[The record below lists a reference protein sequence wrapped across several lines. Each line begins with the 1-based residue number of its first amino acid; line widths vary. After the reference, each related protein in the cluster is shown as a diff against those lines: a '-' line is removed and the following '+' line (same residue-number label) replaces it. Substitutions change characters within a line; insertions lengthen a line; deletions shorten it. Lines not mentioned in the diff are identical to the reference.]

1 MTRREFL
8 RIPRSK
14 NDVIPII
21 DKEKCT
27 GCGLCTIDCPTKA
40 FVISQISEKE
50 IYQLVFLREN
60 CNACGVCEKSCPEN
74 CLQLVEQG
82 SDQDRIGKEA
92 SPSTPQHS
100 DRGLSSTR
108 AQTEGLRVDPERGQA
123 LGAAERA
130 KVIFEDKISRC
141 MECGIPLFPQA
152 MVKKLES
159 KIFMAKEQAW
169 PFHLCPSCR
178 MKSQFKNEMIEK

>member
-1 MTRREFL
+1 M
-8 RIPRSK
+8 PRPK

-40 FVISQISEKE
+40 LVISQMSEKE
-50 IYQLVFLREN
+50 TYQLLFLKET
-60 CNACGVCEKSCPEN
+60 CNACGVCETSCPEN
-74 CLQLVEQG
+74 CLQLVEKG
-82 SDQDRIGKEA
+82 PDRDRIGN
-92 SPSTPQHS
+92 P
-100 DRGLSSTR
+100 
-108 AQTEGLRVDPERGQA
+108 
-123 LGAAERA
+123 AAEQRSIISNGVNEA

-152 MVKKLES
+152 MVKRLES
-159 KIFMAKEQAW
+159 KILVTKESTW

-178 MKSQFKNEMIEK
+178 IKSQFKAAMFEKMGS